1 MFGKNQNTMGIL
13 HFKKIAV
20 TISFI
25 VAILASTILSANAQ
39 KAIQAQSVAATLPVA
54 APIKTYHIGIFAPLY
69 LDSVFSPEGNF
80 HYKQGIPRLIES
92 ALEFVQGAEL
102 GFDSLY
108 LPNTN
113 VIVSIYD
120 SKSYNEPV
128 PTLIKEKKLDSL
140 DIIIGAVKDAEY
152 KELADFSLLK
162 KIPFISATYPN
173 DGGITQDPYL
183 VIMNPTLKAHC
194 EAIFSYLLENHGTD
208 KIFLVRKKGVQ
219 EDKIADYFKEINM
232 QDGKPLLN
240 IQTLN
245 YEASQQDADNL
256 KKKLDSTKQTIIIG
270 GSLDEAFAT
279 NLTLA
284 CHDLFQSYPIT
295 LIGMP
300 NWDGFKQLTKSDVFA
315 DFPVYITSP
324 YFNDKLDNN
333 SRMLMNGYM
342 IKYKG
347 KPTDMAFKGYE
358 CASVFTNLL
367 IKYSTAIM
375 SNLNDKT
382 FKVFSDYNFRPVMFG
397 NYDSPDYFEN
407 KHLYF
412 VKIQGGNSS
421 KAW

>member
-1 MFGKNQNTMGIL
+1 M
-13 HFKKIAV
+13 HCKKISI

-25 VAILASTILSANAQ
+25 VAILASAILTANAQ
-39 KAIQAQSVAATLPVA
+39 KAIQAQNMAATLPVA
-54 APIKTYHIGIFAPLY
+54 PVTIKTYHIAIFAPLY
-69 LDSVFSPEGNF
+69 LDSVFNAGGNF
-80 HYKQGIPRLIES
+80 RFKQGIPRLIVPG
-92 ALEFVQGAEL
+92 LEFVQGAEL
-102 GFDSLY
+102 ALDSLY

-113 VIVSIYD
+113 VVVSIYD

-128 PTLIKEKKLDSL
+128 PTLISEKKLDSV

-152 KELADFSLLK
+152 KQLADFALLK

-173 DGGITQDPYL
+173 DGGVATDPYL
-183 VIMNPTLKAHC
+183 VIMNPTLKSHC
-194 EAIFSYLLENHGTD
+194 EAIYSYLLENHGTD
-208 KIFLVRKKGVQ
+208 RIFLVRKKGVQ
-219 EDKIADYFKEINM
+219 EDKIAEYFKEINM

-270 GSLDEAFAT
+270 ASLDEGFAT

-300 NWDGFKQLTKSDVFA
+300 NWEGFKQLAKSDVFA

-324 YFNDKLDNN
+324 YYNEKLDDN
-333 SRMLMNGYM
+333 SRKLINGYM
-342 IKYKG
+342 IKFKG

-358 CASVFTNLL
+358 CASYFTNLL
-367 IKYSTAIM
+367 IKYSATVM
-375 SNLNDKT
+375 DNLNDKT
-382 FKVFSDYNFRPVMFG
+382 FKVFSEYNFRPVMLG
-397 NYDSPDYFEN
+397 NYDFPDYYEN

-412 VKIQGGNSS
+412 VKIQGGNFSL
-421 KAW
+421 AW

>member
-1 MFGKNQNTMGIL
+1 MQI
-13 HFKKIAV
+13 KKTAITV
-20 TISFI
+20 SFI
-25 VAILASTILSANAQ
+25 VAIFIAAIFPANAQ
-39 KAIQAQSVAATLPVA
+39 KGTMPPSPLAGLIPPPVT
-54 APIKTYHIGIFAPLY
+54 IKTYHIAIFAPLY
-69 LDSVFSPEGNF
+69 LDSVFTGASSF
-80 HYKQGIPRLIES
+80 RFKQGMPRLIVPG
-92 ALEFVQGAEL
+92 LEFVQGAEL
-102 GFDSLY
+102 ALDSLY

-113 VIVSIYD
+113 IVVSIYD

-128 PTLIKEKKLDSL
+128 ATLIKEKKLDSV
-140 DIIIGAVKDAEY
+140 DIIIGAIKDAEY
-152 KELADFSLLK
+152 KELADFSLEK

-173 DGGITQDPYL
+173 DGGVAQDPYL

-194 EAIFSYLLENHGTD
+194 EAIYSYLLENHGTD
-208 KIFLVRKKGVQ
+208 KIFLVRKKGPQ

-270 GSLDEAFAT
+270 GSLDESFAT

-324 YFNDKLDNN
+324 YYNDKLDDN
-333 SRMLMNGYM
+333 SRKLMNGYQL
-342 IKYKG
+342 KYKG

-358 CASVFTNLL
+358 CALLFTNLL
-367 IKYSTAIM
+367 IKYPTAVID
-375 SNLNDKT
+375 SINDKSL
-382 FKVFSDYNFRPVMFG
+382 KVFSDYNIRPVMLG
-397 NYDSPDYFEN
+397 NYDLPDYYEN

-412 VKIQGGNSS
+412 IKIQGGNFS